1 MPEPMMEVTDELAFS
16 CQSFK
21 RLSLENATVVIGE
34 IIKELALKDKK
45 AAADK
50 SALIQRLFIEFP
62 HQ

>member
-1 MPEPMMEVTDELAFS
+1 MEITNELAFPGQS
-16 CQSFK
+16 LEWLSFK
-21 RLSLENATVVIGE
+21 NATVVVGE

-50 SALIQRLFIEFP
+50 SALIQGLLIKFL